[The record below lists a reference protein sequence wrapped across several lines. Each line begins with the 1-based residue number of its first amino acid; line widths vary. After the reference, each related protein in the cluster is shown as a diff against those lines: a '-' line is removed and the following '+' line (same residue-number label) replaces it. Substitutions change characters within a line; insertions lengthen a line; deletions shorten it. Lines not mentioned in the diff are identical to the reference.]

1 MRREEREMRKGGRT
15 RSRRAILVFV
25 FTSPACAVCPPA
37 STGGD
42 SHGGKIRKKV
52 KRKRNSHNQDPEVFF
67 FSFFFDPCFLFHDT
81 HTGKWL
87 AIFRRAGQSCTTWVF
102 KLEITLL
109 LRDRRRRR
117 PGSLFFSAT
126 LRRDL
131 GPQDIEARDHF

>member
-1 MRREEREMRKGGRT
+1 MRREEGEMRKGGRT

>member
-1 MRREEREMRKGGRT
+1 MRKGGRT

-67 FSFFFDPCFLFHDT
+67 FSLFSSIPASYSMT
-81 HTGKWL
+81 HTQENGWQFFGGQAKVAQL
-87 AIFRRAGQSCTTWVF
+87 GFSNLKLHCFFGTDDDDDRALSFSLQLSVATW
-102 KLEITLL
+102 
-109 LRDRRRRR
+109 DRR
-117 PGSLFFSAT
+117 
-126 LRRDL
+126 
-131 GPQDIEARDHF
+131 I